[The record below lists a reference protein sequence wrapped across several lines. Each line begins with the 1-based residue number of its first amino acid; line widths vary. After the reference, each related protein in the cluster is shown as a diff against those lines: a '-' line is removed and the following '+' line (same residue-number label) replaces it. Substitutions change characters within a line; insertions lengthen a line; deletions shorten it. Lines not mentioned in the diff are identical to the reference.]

1 MIGIFDSGSGGLT
14 VLKEI
19 ITRLPRANFVYFGD
33 LRNSPYGEKT
43 PEELGALTVLGMQ
56 RLLNEGA
63 TQIVSACNSV
73 SSNIVMPMFDIL
85 DIKPIDIVEMVG
97 PTVRAFR
104 EKRNAKILLVG
115 TTATIRSGI
124 YQNGFLALGMD
135 VEARP
140 IPYLAGAIE
149 EGTSEAG
156 MRGMIANVL
165 EKHKGKFDTLVLACT
180 HYPIVEDIFRDVVGS
195 DVEIFNPATVVGE
208 EVATRFNEKGNE
220 NIRFVI
226 SKESQFFRQKVKE
239 IFGSKNY
246 TIDVLS

>member
-14 VLKEI
+14 VMKEVVA
-19 ITRLPRANFVYFGD
+19 RLPQADFVYFGD

-56 RLLNEGA
+56 RLLSEGA

-85 DIKPIDIVEMVG
+85 DIKPINIVEMVG

-104 EKRNAKILLVG
+104 ERRNAKILLVG
-115 TTATIRSGI
+115 PTATIRSGI

-135 VEARP
+135 IVAMP

-149 EGTSEAG
+149 EGTTEAG

-165 EKHKGKFDTLVLACT
+165 EKHNGKFDTLILACT
-180 HYPIVEDIFRDVVGS
+180 HYPLVLDIFRDVTGD
-195 DVEIFNPATVVGE
+195 DVEIFNPARVVAE
-208 EVATRFNEKGNE
+208 EVAVRFNEEGKGKLS
-220 NIRFVI
+220 FVI
-226 SKESQFFRQKVKE
+226 SKESPFFRRKVGE
-239 IFGSKNY
+239 IFGSDGY
-246 TIDVLS
+246 TVGVLS